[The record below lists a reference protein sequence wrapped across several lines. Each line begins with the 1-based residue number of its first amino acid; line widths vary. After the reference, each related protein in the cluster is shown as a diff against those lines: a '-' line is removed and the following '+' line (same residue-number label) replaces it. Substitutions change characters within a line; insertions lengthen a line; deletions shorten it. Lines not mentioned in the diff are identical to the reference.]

1 MSTLSATGSEIL
13 VRVENLSVTLSSGI
27 LAVEGVD
34 FEIGRGECVA
44 LVGESGCGK
53 TLTALSLLRSLP
65 PGVDRIDCARM
76 ELEGRR
82 IDLLG
87 RSGLRKLRG
96 AEIAMVFQDPTT
108 SFNPLFKIGD
118 QLMETIR
125 AHRRISSS
133 DASELALKCL
143 GDAGLEETARVFGS
157 YPHQLSGGQ
166 RQRAFIAMA
175 LSTEPKLLIADE
187 PTTALDVTV
196 QRQILDL
203 LARLAAQRGLSL
215 LLITHNLAVVA
226 RMASRVLMMY
236 AGQIVERSTVEQ
248 LFSSPAH
255 PYARALLECLPR
267 LERVCSRPP
276 TIPGNVP
283 QPGNWPVGCRFADR
297 CSSKAAGCERPQSL
311 AAYGGGGR
319 LVRCHLAG
327 KLAGQPGGDNDHS
340 R

>member
-1 MSTLSATGSEIL
+1 MPSLSATASDIL
-13 VRVENLSVTLSSGI
+13 VRVENLSVTLASSI
-27 LAVEGVD
+27 RAVQGVD

-65 PGVDRIDCARM
+65 PGVEKIDCARM

-82 IDLLG
+82 IDLMNP
-87 RSGLRKLRG
+87 SDLRRLRG
-96 AEIAMVFQDPTT
+96 AEIAIVFQDPTT

-118 QLMETIR
+118 QLVETIR
-125 AHRRISSS
+125 AHRKLSRQ
-133 DASELALKCL
+133 AAAELAMCCL
-143 GDAGLEETARVFGS
+143 SDAGLEEAGRVFAS

-203 LARLAAQRGLSL
+203 LARLATERGLSL
-215 LLITHNLAVVA
+215 LLITHNLAIVA
-226 RMASRVLMMY
+226 RLADRVLMMY
-236 AGQIVERSTVEQ
+236 AGQIVERATAGE

-255 PYARALLECLPR
+255 PYTRALLDCLPS
-267 LERVCSRPP
+267 LDRVRSRPP

-283 QPGNWPVGCRFADR
+283 QPGNWPDGCRFADR
-297 CSSKAAGCERPQSL
+297 CASKADGCESPQRL
-311 AAYGGGGR
+311 EAYGESGR
-319 LVRCHLAG
+319 MVRCHLAG
-327 KLAGQPGGDNDHS
+327 EPAKRTGGKND
-340 R
+340 